1 MWFFRVT
8 KLCSPQTAMGRREI
22 YTNSGPWLETM
33 LKSDADSSQH
43 KSHKYLSN
51 LCTPVKKNLGSN
63 IFLVFADI
71 VQETTQRHQLC
82 NQHHLGCHAHSQDPD
97 TTGVFHWGHY
107 SCLLQQL
114 LILARG
120 GAVGQNFNGDR
131 NFDIL
136 ILGYPKAL
144 QRKNIMSLS
153 FLRRHDK

>member
-1 MWFFRVT
+1 MDRTELYVDF
-8 KLCSPQTAMGRREI
+8 
-22 YTNSGPWLETM
+22 GPCLETT
-33 LKSDADSSQH
+33 LKPNADISQH
-43 KSHKYLSN
+43 KSHAYLSN
-51 LCTPVKKNLGSN
+51 LCTPVEKNLGSN

-82 NQHHLGCHAHSQDPD
+82 NQHHLGGHAHGQDPD

-120 GAVGQNFNGDR
+120 GAVRQNFNGDR

-144 QRKNIMSLS
+144 QRKHIISLR